1 MNLRSITMSRDVRWK
16 VALGL
21 AAAAVLVLNG
31 AGLLMGITNVIPH
44 LLYIPVVMGSYR
56 YPRQGPYFAAGI
68 GAVYCAMVLSLYG
81 PGETL
86 GEATAR
92 AVVVF
97 SVGCLIA
104 YLSSRLRESEELYRG
119 IFDNSEAGMLVVAR
133 AGEDATILEANW
145 NAARLCGTAP
155 GQLSGTPLSRLLGSE
170 VTRDLSGR
178 LDREGRVYGREL
190 ELQCPGGKRRN
201 AILSAVTLPGNR
213 AALSLVDIT
222 ARVTAEEALR
232 NANMKLHHLSRIS
245 SEHLQGTVAEIGGL
259 VQLFLGTLPAEKG
272 RSLASE
278 LLGKV
283 ETLAR
288 QIQLTETYR
297 NLGTSPP
304 RWVRIQEVLRRRY
317 PDGKADGVSI
327 RYWAERLC
335 VYADPLFG
343 DVILHLVDNAVRHGK
358 TTRKVV
364 VSYRETPEGA
374 EIYVED
380 DGEGIPQAR
389 KEEIFEYDSGKHAGL
404 GLFVCRQIASV
415 TGMTIV
421 ETGREGSGARFVIRV
436 PKDNYRIE
444 GTGEGSP
451 PLPVPRRGESSGD
464 REPETRELLSA
475 EFPLA
480 DEVWMDYHQVKGDP
494 STDRIFATFSGGKIV
509 SLARCRRHPDGF
521 EVDAVFTPVEHRGK
535 GYARRTVG
543 ALVEACGHDTLYM
556 HSVLNLTEF
565 YGKFGFQRIRE
576 DELPP
581 TIRERFAFAGGELEM
596 ANVCPMMRKSP
607 P

>member
-1 MNLRSITMSRDVRWK
+1 L
-16 VALGL
+16 
-21 AAAAVLVLNG
+21 
-31 AGLLMGITNVIPH
+31 
-44 LLYIPVVMGSYR
+44 
-56 YPRQGPYFAAGI
+56 
-68 GAVYCAMVLSLYG
+68 
-81 PGETL
+81 
-86 GEATAR
+86 EA
-92 AVVVF
+92 
-97 SVGCLIA
+97 
-104 YLSSRLRESEELYRG
+104 RLRESEELYRG

-145 NAARLCGTAP
+145 NAARLCGTELDELP
-155 GQLSGTPLSRLLGSE
+155 GTPLSRFLGSE
-170 VTRDLSGR
+170 VTRDLAGR
-178 LDREGRVYGREL
+178 LDREGKVYGREL
-190 ELQCPGGKRRN
+190 ELQCPGGKKRN

-232 NANMKLHHLSRIS
+232 NANRKLHHLSRIS
-245 SEHLQGTVAEIGGL
+245 SEHLQGTVTEIGGL
-259 VQLFLGTLPAEKG
+259 VQRLLGVLPAEG
-272 RSLASE
+272 DRALASE
-278 LLGKV
+278 ILEKV

-288 QIQLTETYR
+288 QIRLSETYR

-304 RWVRIQEVLRRRY
+304 RWIRIQEVLRERY
-317 PDGKADGVSI
+317 PEGKADGVSV

-343 DVILHLVDNAVRHGK
+343 EVILHLVDNAVRHGRTAK
-358 TTRKVV
+358 NVV
-364 VSYRETPEGA
+364 VSYRETPESA

-380 DGEGIPQAR
+380 DGVGIPPGQ
-389 KEEIFEYDSGKHAGL
+389 KEEIFAYDSGKHPGL

-415 TGMTIV
+415 TGMTIE

-436 PKDNYRIE
+436 PRRNYRIE
-444 GTGEGSP
+444 GTGEESP
-451 PLPVPRRGESSGD
+451 PVPAPRMEESGGD
-464 REPETRELLSA
+464 GEPETRELLSA

-480 DEVWMDYHQVKGDP
+480 DEVWMDYHQAKGDP
-494 STDRIFATFSGGKIV
+494 VTDRIFATFSGGRIV

-521 EVDAVFTPVEHRGK
+521 EVDAVFTPPAHRGK

-543 ALVEACGHDTLYM
+543 ALVEACGHETLYM

-565 YGKFGFQRIRE
+565 YGKFGFRRIRE

-596 ANVCPMMRKSP
+596 ANVCPMMRTP
-607 P
+607 PP